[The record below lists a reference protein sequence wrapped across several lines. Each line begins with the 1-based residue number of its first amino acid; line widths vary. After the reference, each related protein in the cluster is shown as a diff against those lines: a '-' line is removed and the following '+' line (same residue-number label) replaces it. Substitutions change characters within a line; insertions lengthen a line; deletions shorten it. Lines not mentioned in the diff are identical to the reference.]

1 MSYSQGLSTMSW
13 GVELWDR
20 AEAVLGQVTE
30 DTEELGALFG
40 RYAATLSWILN
51 IVLLVIM
58 VLVLWYCS

>member
-1 MSYSQGLSTMSW
+1 MSW

-40 RYAATLSWILN
+40 RYAATLN